1 MLVRAFFLALLWA
14 GCAGGSRGDGGG
26 AALAGPG
33 AGAGAEPMA
42 SAAARELAALRR
54 RPPPPR
60 RRRPPPPRRRPPPP
74 RRRRPPPPRRR
85 PPPPPA
91 RAAAGAGPALWT
103 YRVLEEFPHDA
114 ASFTQGIQFAR
125 RCDAPGGA
133 CRDVLFE
140 SSGGFEGSS
149 VTEVDLASGTALRR
163 RALPAGEFAEGL
175 TLLRGRLYQLLFQTG
190 KLWRYAAD
198 DFAAAQ
204 QLQGPL
210 ADGWGLTTDGE
221 QLIASDGSGTI
232 SWINDSRLEVTRA
245 VAVRDG
251 AAPVRLLNELEW
263 VPAQPPGGGGDAG
276 FASSPGTEQGRPLIY
291 ANVFLAECLAQV
303 DPASGAVVGWALLE
317 GLRARAGAPPP
328 SVDGAAVLNGVAW
341 DPARRR
347 LLVTGKRW
355 PKLFAVAL
363 EPLAPVAGQGAG
375 ALLAEVRGKCIPP
388 AE

>member
-1 MLVRAFFLALLWA
+1 MLARALLLALFCA
-14 GCAGGSRGDGGG
+14 GCAHGGGGGG
-26 AALAGPG
+26 AQVGPAAAAAPATAAAAAPLA
-33 AGAGAEPMA
+33 
-42 SAAARELAALRR
+42 SSAARELAAARR

-74 RRRRPPPPRRR
+74 RRR
-85 PPPPPA
+85 PPPPPQI
-91 RAAAGAGPALWT
+91 AAAPAPALWT

-140 SSGGFEGSS
+140 SAGGFGGSS
-149 VTEVDLASGTALRR
+149 VREADLASGEALRW

-175 TLLRGRLYQLLFQTG
+175 TLLRGRLYQLLFLSG
-190 KLWRYAAD
+190 RLWRYDPD

-221 QLIASDGSGTI
+221 QLIASDGSDKI
-232 SWINDSRLEVTRA
+232 SWIDADALAVTRA

-263 VPAQPPGGGGDAG
+263 VPAQPLGAGG
-276 FASSPGTEQGRPLIY
+276 FASSPGTEQGRDLIY
-291 ANVFLAECLAQV
+291 ANVWRTDCLAQI
-303 DPASGAVVGWALLE
+303 DPATGAVVGWALLE

-328 SVDGAAVLNGVAW
+328 SVDAEAVLNGVAW

-347 LLVTGKRW
+347 LLVTGKHW
-355 PKLFAVAL
+355 PTVFAVAL
-363 EPLAPVAGQGAG
+363 EPLEPRAGQPPG
-375 ALLAEVRGKCIPP
+375 ALQDEVRGKCNPP
-388 AE
+388 AG